1 MSPKKQPARYKD
13 AAPVRACSPAA
24 AVFWSL
30 QELFQQAEEVTGGF
44 PVGFLR
50 SLQHELSQAC
60 EKRGAT
66 PFACFSRGHLTPY
79 WQVSAD
85 AKDSPCVAIIIL
97 SCPLFNIVQLTTAQ
111 EVFKS
116 VRGKVMKFLKVLLPL
131 SERRGC
137 YITFS
142 HFYSELQGDT
152 VCYSTV

>member
-1 MSPKKQPARYKD
+1 MLHL
-13 AAPVRACSPAA
+13 CEPAA
-24 AVFWSL
+24 LQQLCSGVSRSFSSKRKKSPEDSL
-30 QELFQQAEEVTGGF
+30 SASCV
-44 PVGFLR
+44 PV
-50 SLQHELSQAC
+50 QHELSQAC

-137 YITFS
+137 YITLS